1 MTVLYAIVNRDEEEI
16 WAFRYHHY
24 EDAEEIAKE
33 LRRVGPPAEV
43 MEVKRGREEEQPRA
57 WR

>member
-1 MTVLYAIVNRDEEEI
+1 MLYAIVNRDEEEI

-33 LRRVGPPAEV
+33 LRRMGPPAEV